1 MNRTLT
7 FILML
12 VVRHTLVRLV
22 YLSDTLFKLNHTP
35 FLISNTAIEVQGGGA
50 LDNIV
55 NELANLV
62 KPYFEKDVL
71 SFLAEKMRSALE
83 EALVDFDIREIFE
96 P

>member
-1 MNRTLT
+1 
-7 FILML
+7 ML
-12 VVRHTLVRLV
+12 VFRNTLIQLL
-22 YLSDTLFKLNHTP
+22 YLSNTFLNNSL
-35 FLISNTAIEVQGGGA
+35 FLISNTAIEVQGGGD

-62 KPYFEKDVL
+62 KPYFEKDIL
-71 SFLAEKMRSALE
+71 NFLAENMKTALE

>member
-1 MNRTLT
+1 MVVFHNTLIQLCT
-7 FILML
+7 SQT
-12 VVRHTLVRLV
+12 RC
-22 YLSDTLFKLNHTP
+22 LNHSL
-35 FLISNTAIEVQGGGA
+35 FLFSHTAIEVQGGGA

-62 KPYFEKDVL
+62 KSYFEKDVL

>member
-1 MNRTLT
+1 M
-7 FILML
+7 
-12 VVRHTLVRLV
+12 
-22 YLSDTLFKLNHTP
+22 
-35 FLISNTAIEVQGGGA
+35 
-50 LDNIV
+50 DNIV

-71 SFLAEKMRSALE
+71 NFLAEKMRSALE